1 MVSCRSHPA
10 LGGTVGS
17 EMAKSRTG
25 LEAGAR
31 KFAGNG
37 RDASDPRPRPC
48 VPAVAAA
55 VGQCLRRR
63 CGVPSVVCCGS
74 GRFRCVRLW
83 TSCGGNHTRTVS
95 TTCRNN
101 SMRNVYFAHS
111 CTGCRAHRLHPG
123 VSRRSCVR
131 FLLEPVQVQL
141 GSLRYWNETSAVKDD
156 GYLEPKDLDETVSEL
171 HFSALGAELTVPTQV
186 TQASR
191 STTLPRVSTTVIKMQ
206 GSAEVPEMN
215 SDTVAQGG

>member
-1 MVSCRSHPA
+1 
-10 LGGTVGS
+10 
-17 EMAKSRTG
+17 
-25 LEAGAR
+25 
-31 KFAGNG
+31 
-37 RDASDPRPRPC
+37 
-48 VPAVAAA
+48 
-55 VGQCLRRR
+55 
-63 CGVPSVVCCGS
+63 
-74 GRFRCVRLW
+74 
-83 TSCGGNHTRTVS
+83 
-95 TTCRNN
+95 
-101 SMRNVYFAHS
+101 MRNVYFAHS
-111 CTGCRAHRLHPG
+111 CTGCRAHRLH
-123 VSRRSCVR
+123 
-131 FLLEPVQVQL
+131 PVQVQL